1 MIICDVRLSPFAFN
15 GFRFEMRLSAMVWIR
30 VFLFGLSLLAI
41 NLSKLLIP
49 FIGFFSLSVNWR
61 IFTFETAPLS
71 M

>member
-49 FIGFFSLSVNWR
+49 FIGVLLIVSELKDFY
-61 IFTFETAPLS
+61 I
-71 M
+71 